1 MTFLIMTK
9 QKKSSVLLIYTGG
22 TIGMM
27 QDVVTGELKPFD
39 FKSLTKQIPEL
50 NKFDIDLSSISFK
63 EPIDSS
69 NMHPSV
75 WIELVK
81 IIKDNYKHISI
92 IIQLN
97 KIITRQLSKINIK
110 QQIHQTF
117 LAPSYYKFF
126 LLSQKIFQLE
136 ERSGY
141 YE

>member
-63 EPIDSS
+63 
-69 NMHPSV
+69 
-75 WIELVK
+75 
-81 IIKDNYKHISI
+81 
-92 IIQLN
+92 
-97 KIITRQLSKINIK
+97 
-110 QQIHQTF
+110 
-117 LAPSYYKFF
+117 
-126 LLSQKIFQLE
+126 
-136 ERSGY
+136 
-141 YE
+141 